1 MKNKGHSWLMFM
13 LVLMT
18 SICLSTALYA
28 QRTISGKVT
37 SKEEPSG
44 APSVTVQVKGTTT
57 GTITDIEGNYKIT
70 VPNDQAILVF
80 SFVGYTNQE
89 VLVGNQS
96 VINVEIKP
104 DDKQLQEV
112 VVVGYGVQEKR
123 DVTGSV
129 SQIKAAAIQNNSV
142 TSFDAAMQGRA
153 PGLQITQSSGVPGAA
168 AKVRVRGQGAIAG
181 GGDPLYVIDGVILD
195 DSGTDYSNRSGANNA
210 QNTNPLANINMN
222 DIESIEV
229 LKDASST
236 AIYGSRGANGV
247 IMITTK
253 KGKAGKTSFNLGY
266 YYGMSQATRKLPM
279 LNGQEWLQL
288 YNEARA
294 NDGRYGRLSDG
305 VIATENGLP
314 LQPIGPEQLIPNTLI
329 KAKDIVNTNWIDE
342 VLQTGQVHNFDLSA
356 TGGTEKTRFA
366 VTTGYRTEGSMLKPG
381 YFDRFSIRTNID
393 NQATD
398 RLKFGVQANLNLTE
412 SLSPPVSF
420 NGGIGS
426 AQSNALPILPVRN
439 ADGTFYGT
447 QFFDVGRNPV
457 AVVNSN
463 KYTTSS
469 SNLIA
474 SVYGEYKISSA
485 ITWRS
490 QVSTNVLNQVE
501 DSYYSGVTRY
511 YNRLSNPG
519 ADQRKVNV
527 SNWLTTHY
535 ATFDKKFGENHSLN
549 VVAGLELQNVTNSFN
564 GYTMTNGAVGFAD
577 PYFTVLNPN
586 PNDGGNNMGFISN
599 ASPGDKATAPISG
612 YSGTSFNRT
621 ASVFMRASYKLKDKY
636 LFGFTFR
643 RDGSSRFGQEY
654 LYGNFPSVSAGWIL
668 SEESFIKNIAA
679 ISFLKLRASF
689 GFTGSSAIDPYQWLG
704 AYSPVG
710 NAFLG
715 QTGYRPTVLPNPN
728 LSWSDKTMF
737 DAALDYGLFQGR
749 VSGSLAFY
757 LYNSSRLFIA
767 RPVPISATGIE
778 NFLLNDP
785 NVNVRDMGIE
795 FNVSTKNV
803 VAKREGGFEWSTD
816 FNISSNSNVV
826 TNVNG
831 IPPDG
836 FGGGAE
842 LPGDTRIVEGYP
854 VGIHYVAK
862 SAGVDPATG
871 QELIYDLEGKKVVIN
886 RTNQVQFRQP
896 VGSPLPKFFG
906 GITNTI
912 RFQGFDMTVL
922 FSFSYGNTMYLDDAK
937 FQVGGQI
944 ANWNQRREVLS
955 RWQKPGDVT
964 DVPRLTLNDGGFPG
978 FNTDRWVYDA
988 SFLRLRN
995 LQIGYTLPKS
1005 IVAKAKMSSAR
1016 VYIGGQNLLL
1026 FTSFPGWD
1034 PEAGRY
1040 AFRRMDSNM
1049 ASNAPYLASPQA
1061 RQLIFGVNIGF

>member
-1 MKNKGHSWLMFM
+1 M
-13 LVLMT
+13 
-18 SICLSTALYA
+18 YA

-70 VPNDQAILVF
+70 VPNDQAVLIF
-80 SFVGYTNQE
+80 SFVGFLPQE

-96 VINVEIKP
+96 TIDVELKA

-112 VVVGYGVQEKR
+112 VVVGYGAQEKR
-123 DVTGSV
+123 DVTGSI
-129 SQIKAAAIQNNSV
+129 SQIKAGAIQNNSV

-195 DSGTDYSNRSGANNA
+195 DSGVDYSNRGGPNNA

-266 YYGMSQATRKLPM
+266 YYGVSQATRKLPM

-288 YNEARA
+288 YNEARV

-305 VIATENGLP
+305 VKVTENGFP
-314 LQPIGPEQLIPNTLI
+314 LQPISGEQIIPNTNI
-329 KAKDIVNTNWIDE
+329 KAKDITNTNWIDE

-366 VTTGYRTEGSMLKPG
+366 VTTGYRSEGSMLRPG

-398 RLKFGVQANLNLTE
+398 KLKFGVQANLNISE

-439 ADGTFYGT
+439 PDGTYYGT
-447 QFFDVGRNPV
+447 QFFDVGRNPL

-463 KYTTSS
+463 KYITSAN
-469 SNLIA
+469 NLIA
-474 SVYGEYKISSA
+474 SVYGEYQ
-485 ITWRS
+485 ITKDIVWRS
-490 QVSTNVLNQVE
+490 QISNNTLNQVE
-501 DSYYSGVTRY
+501 DSYFSGVVRY
-511 YNRLSNPG
+511 YNGVSNSG
-519 ADQRKVNV
+519 ADQRKVNI

-535 ATFDKKFGENHSLN
+535 ATYNKQFNDKHSLN
-549 VVAGLELQNVTNSFN
+549 VVAGLELQNVTNNFI
-564 GYTMTNGAVGFAD
+564 GYYMANGAVGFAD
-577 PYFTVLNPN
+577 PYFTVANGSNL
-586 PNDGGNNMGFISN
+586 GFISN
-599 ASPGDKATAPISG
+599 ATASDRQGNPLVG
-612 YSGTSFNRT
+612 YSGVTFNRT
-621 ASVFMRASYKLKDKY
+621 ASVFMRANYKLKDKY

-643 RDGSSRFGQEY
+643 RDGSSRFGQDF

-668 SEESFIKNIAA
+668 SEESFIKNISA
-679 ISFLKLRASF
+679 ISFLKARASF

-704 AYSPVG
+704 SYSPVS

-715 QTGYRPTVLPNPN
+715 QTGYSPTLLPNRN
-728 LSWSDKTMF
+728 LSWSDKSMF
-737 DAALDYGLFQGR
+737 DAAIDYGFFQGR
-749 VSGSLAFY
+749 ISGSLAFY
-757 LYNSSRLFIA
+757 LYNSSRVFIA
-767 RPVPISATGIE
+767 RPVPISATGFE
-778 NFLLNDP
+778 NFQLNDP
-785 NVNVRDMGIE
+785 TVNIRDMGVE
-795 FNVSTKNV
+795 FNVSTKNI
-803 VAKREGGFEWSTD
+803 VAKQVGGLEWSTD

-826 TNVNG
+826 TNTNG

-836 FGGGAE
+836 FGGGQS
-842 LPGDTRIVEGYP
+842 LPGDTRVVEGYA

-862 SAGVDPATG
+862 SAGVDPQTG
-871 QELIYDLEGKKVVIN
+871 QELIYDLEGKKVVVN
-886 RTNQVQFRQP
+886 QTNQVLYRQP

-906 GITNTI
+906 GISNNL
-912 RFQGFDMTVL
+912 RFKGFDLSIL
-922 FSFSYGNTMYLDDAK
+922 FSFSYGNTVYLDDAK
-937 FQVGGQI
+937 FLVGGQI
-944 ANWNQRREVLS
+944 ANWNQRREVLN

-978 FNTDRWVYDA
+978 YNTDRWVYDA

-1016 VYIGGQNLLL
+1016 IYVGGQNLLL

-1040 AFRRMDSNM
+1040 SFSRTDGNL
-1049 ASNAPYLASPQA
+1049 ASHAPYLASPQA